1 MSRDYIGL
9 STSKKYMVD
18 AFRGGGAI
26 VGKNV
31 TISSID
37 PINGG
42 NRITFGYTMDD
53 GEKVESILDVMN
65 GHDGAPGQDGYA
77 PEIEEHKDNTD
88 EVYRLIVRTE
98 RNEFITP
105 NLMPKLNLKKIIVD
119 INLNERGVLELT
131 RADGSIKYVSLPTVK
146 DPSYVTPQ
154 EPEDDGNEDGGGD
167 DDTTTD
173 TENLLSITSIAFSS
187 SKDLEISYSGTPEQ
201 EFPTFET
208 NYSTGELSVVDNGNN
223 NVTFEINSSNNL
235 EVSY

>member
-1 MSRDYIGL
+1 MATDYIGM
-9 STSKKYMVD
+9 SASRKYMAD

-37 PINGG
+37 DIDGG
-42 NRITFGYTMDD
+42 HRITFAYTLDD
-53 GEKVESILDVMN
+53 GEKKESTLEVMDGKN
-65 GHDGAPGQDGYA
+65 GSDGKEGFA
-77 PEIEEHKDNTD
+77 PEIEEHEDNGD
-88 EVYRLIVRTE
+88 GVYKLVIKTKKNQFE
-98 RNEFITP
+98 TP
-105 NLMPKLNLKKIIVD
+105 NLIPELDLKKIIVD
-119 INLNERGVLELT
+119 INLNERGVLEAK
-131 RADGSIKYVSLPTVK
+131 RADGSIKYISIPTVK
-146 DPSYVTPQ
+146 DPSYITPQ
-154 EPEDDGNEDGGGD
+154 EPEDDGNKDSG

>member
-1 MSRDYIGL
+1 MATDYIGL
-9 STSKKYMVD
+9 SASRKYMAD

-31 TISSID
+31 TISSIE
-37 PINGG
+37 PIDGG
-42 NRITFGYTMDD
+42 NRITFAYTMDD

-65 GHDGAPGQDGYA
+65 GHDGTPGQDGYA
-77 PEIEEHKDNTD
+77 PEIEEHEDNND
-88 EVYRLIVRTE
+88 EVYRLVVKTE
-98 RNEFITP
+98 RNEFVTP

-119 INLNERGVLELT
+119 INLNDRGVLELK
-131 RADGSIKYVSLPTVK
+131 RADGSIKYISLPTVK

-154 EPEDDGNEDGGGD
+154 EPEDEGGD
-167 DDTTTD
+167 DGEDDTTD

-187 SKDLEISYSGTPEQ
+187 SKDLEISYDGTPEQ

-208 NYSTGELSVVDNGNN
+208 DYSTGELSVVDNGNN

-235 EVSY
+235 EVTY